1 MALPRRGVA
10 HAAAVDGSS
19 GKLKLSSSPQ
29 AASLQMVWESG
40 FVCVCCMGG
49 GGGGVALGKQKT
61 APKTIDSLI
70 PFPGA
75 QTKLR

>member
-1 MALPRRGVA
+1 MLVRRLGVA
-10 HAAAVDGSS
+10 RAAAVDGGT

-29 AASLQMVWESG
+29 TASLQMAWEPG
-40 FVCVCCMGG
+40 FVCVLYR
-49 GGGGVALGKQKT
+49 GVALAKQKT

-75 QTKLR
+75 QTKLLVR